1 MSVLAEK
8 IAADDATYESSREAI
23 DVVRELERR
32 RVLAVRDAS
41 RLRDGDSHLQSLIES
56 RRHV

>member
-8 IAADDATYESSREAI
+8 IAADDATYGSSCEAI
-23 DVVRELERR
+23 DVVRELEHRR
-32 RVLAVRDAS
+32 ALAKRDAS

>member
-1 MSVLAEK
+1 MSALAEK
-8 IAADDATYESSREAI
+8 IAEEDATYEGSREAI

-32 RVLAVRDAS
+32 RVLAARDGS
-41 RLRDGDSHLQSLIES
+41 RLHDGDGYLQSLIEL

>member
-1 MSVLAEK
+1 MSALAEK
-8 IAADDATYESSREAI
+8 IAEEDATYEGSREAI

-41 RLRDGDSHLQSLIES
+41 RLRDGDRHLQSLIES